1 MERIADNQICV
12 KISVSSD
19 TRKTIEEVV
28 YYRNRLPM
36 AIVEKWRWY
45 FEYLAARVKV
55 RHPYRRVEL
64 VIVHQTLLQGQ
75 EYIEKKTA
83 DLLRAKRSQ
92 LKRIQNE
99 TIHDDDLF
107 GYKKEQRSC
116 KIESLQEQIKRLE
129 RGEVDFY
136 VPPTYINRIKEWI

>member
-1 MERIADNQICV
+1 MNGNQICV

-19 TRKTIEEVV
+19 SKKSIEEVV

-36 AIVEKWRWY
+36 AITEKWKWY

-55 RHPYRRVEL
+55 KHPYRRVEL
-64 VIVHQTLLQGQ
+64 VIVHQTLLQGR
-75 EYIEKKTA
+75 EYIEKKIA

-92 LKRIQNE
+92 LKRILNE
-99 TIHDDDLF
+99 TVQQYDLF
-107 GYKKEQRSC
+107 GHKQAQRSC
-116 KIESLQEQIKRLE
+116 KIESLQEQIERLE